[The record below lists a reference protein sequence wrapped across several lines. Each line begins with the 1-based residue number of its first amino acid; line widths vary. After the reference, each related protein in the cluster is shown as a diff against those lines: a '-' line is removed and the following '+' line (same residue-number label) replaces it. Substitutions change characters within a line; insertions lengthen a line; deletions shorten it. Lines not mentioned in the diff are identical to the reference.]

1 MITGGC
7 SVGIRR
13 GKRSLIAGWAMVGLA
28 EDGLPFEPLCF
39 ERNMSG
45 ILVIR
50 SGRDGGTVLGMP
62 GWSWFAG
69 VLVWRG

>member
-1 MITGGC
+1 
-7 SVGIRR
+7 
-13 GKRSLIAGWAMVGLA
+13 MVGLA

-39 ERNMSG
+39 ERSMSG

-50 SGRDGGTVLGMP
+50 PGRDRGTVLGMP

-69 VLVWRG
+69 VIVWRA

>member
-1 MITGGC
+1 
-7 SVGIRR
+7 
-13 GKRSLIAGWAMVGLA
+13 MVGLA